1 MKNTLT
7 IYAKTSN
14 GYFKIAT
21 HTKEDALLLVIDE
34 QYRQIVKNTGFTE
47 DITLHLLWYQNIENG
62 NILTYQEMI
71 QEGAELYDLNDDTNI
86 YTYEDYYKKIYI

>member
-7 IYAKTSN
+7 IYAKTNN

-21 HTKEDALLLVIDE
+21 HTKEDALLLVKDE

-62 NILTYQEMI
+62 NILTYEEMK
-71 QEGAELYDLNDDTNI
+71 QEGVELYDLNDNTNI
-86 YTYEDYYKKIYI
+86 CTYENYYKKLYI